1 MDSELI
7 EFVRIAIKDGEM
19 SAGEVAGAMG
29 MSPQAFSEF
38 LRNCKGTQI
47 ARVEQILDILGYEI
61 VIRKRRQ

>member
-1 MDSELI
+1 
-7 EFVRIAIKDGEM
+7 M

-38 LRNCKGTQI
+38 MRNCKGTQI

-61 VIRKRRQ
+61 VVRKRRQ